1 MVKIQVTDVND
12 NHPIFYPSE
21 YNVSLREAPSTLSSS
36 TPIIAVVA
44 TDPDSGT
51 FGIVSYR
58 IVDGNDAGIFR
69 IDRLS
74 GEIFIAKPNMLSSR
88 SQPYHTL
95 NVSATDGG
103 GLKTF
108 QNAEVFISVI
118 DSKHRPPIFEKSRYN
133 YYVKEDAVHGNVV
146 GSVLATSS
154 DSGNYL
160 VINFYRKI
168 FVLQTSTFNIINTFI
183 VTKLIEQTKI
193 YFTGSR
199 GVVRYSINSGDPDGN
214 FSIDPITGNIRVA
227 NLLDHET
234 KSQILLNVQATS
246 GDPPAYGHTQVI
258 FHRKN
263 FYLVDASE
271 HNMDIV
277 VDVRWYGIKCLTNCG
292 LIEHFKDREVFV
304 LF

>member
-1 MVKIQVTDVND
+1 MKKKYSSNFCPCLTHNLDCALQCNVSSNSCNNILKNSHNYIFPDGLSTTAMVKIQVTDVND
-12 NHPIFYPSE
+12 NRPVFYPRE

-44 TDPDSGT
+44 TDPDSGP

-58 IVDGNDAGIFR
+58 IVDGNEAGIFR

-88 SQPYHTL
+88 TQPYHKL

-133 YYVKEDAVHGNVV
+133 YYVKEDAAHGNIV

-154 DSGNYL
+154 DSG
-160 VINFYRKI
+160 KI
-168 FVLQTSTFNIINTFI
+168 FVFL
-183 VTKLIEQTKI
+183 
-193 YFTGSR
+193 YFS
-199 GVVRYSINSGDPDGN
+199 
-214 FSIDPITGNIRVA
+214 
-227 NLLDHET
+227 
-234 KSQILLNVQATS
+234 
-246 GDPPAYGHTQVI
+246 
-258 FHRKN
+258 
-263 FYLVDASE
+263 
-271 HNMDIV
+271 
-277 VDVRWYGIKCLTNCG
+277 
-292 LIEHFKDREVFV
+292 
-304 LF
+304 